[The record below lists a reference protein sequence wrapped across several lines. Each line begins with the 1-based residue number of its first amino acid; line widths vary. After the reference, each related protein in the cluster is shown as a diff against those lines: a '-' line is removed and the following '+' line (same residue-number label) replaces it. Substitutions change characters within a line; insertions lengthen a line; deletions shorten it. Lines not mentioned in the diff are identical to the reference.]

1 MLARTEL
8 RITLEEWLA
17 RIPDFRITPGKQ
29 PVTQGGIV
37 GCVVELP
44 LQWDVSAAGVPAEA

>member
-17 RIPDFRITPGKQ
+17 RIPEFRIMEGAE
-29 PVTQGGIV
+29 PVTQGGIA
-37 GCVVELP
+37 GCVVKLP
-44 LQWDVSAAGVPAEA
+44 LQWEVEDNG